1 MGESTLDKSQR
12 LLKVGSAKDIQDF
25 LPELVA
31 EYERLDMIVWRAE
44 LDCDLYR
51 IERYQY
57 RKKRKIL
64 WDIKRSDKEIEMEAK
79 KESLKKYW
87 DTLLNKKL
95 VNHYRL
101 NIEMLSQRN
110 IDIAVENK
118 NLREAG
124 L

>member
-1 MGESTLDKSQR
+1 MEETILDKSIR

-25 LPELVA
+25 LPDLVR
-31 EYERLDMIVWRAE
+31 EYEKLDMMVGKAE
-44 LDCDLYR
+44 LESDLYR
-51 IERYQY
+51 IERYEY
-57 RKKRKIL
+57 WKKRKVL
-64 WDIKRSDKEIEMEAK
+64 GDVKWSDKEIDMESK
-79 KESLKKYW
+79 RECLKKYW
-87 DTLLNKKL
+87 DMLLNKKL

-118 NLREAG
+118 NLREAW

>member
-1 MGESTLDKSQR
+1 MEETMLEKSQR
-12 LLKVGSAKDIQDF
+12 LLKVGGAKDIQDF

-57 RKKRKIL
+57 WKKRKVL
-64 WDIKRSDKEIEMEAK
+64 WEIKWSDKEIEMEAK
-79 KESLKKYW
+79 KEWLKKYW

-118 NLREAG
+118 NLREAW

>member
-1 MGESTLDKSQR
+1 MEETMLEKSQR

-57 RKKRKIL
+57 WKKRKVL
-64 WDIKRSDKEIEMEAK
+64 WEIKWSDKEIEMEAK

-118 NLREAG
+118 NLREAW

>member
-1 MGESTLDKSQR
+1 MEETMLEKSQR

-57 RKKRKIL
+57 WKKRKVL
-64 WDIKRSDKEIEMEAK
+64 WEIKWSDKEIEMEAK
-79 KESLKKYW
+79 KEWLKKYW

-118 NLREAG
+118 NLREAW

>member
-1 MGESTLDKSQR
+1 MLEKSQR

-31 EYERLDMIVWRAE
+31 EYERLDMVVWRAE

-57 RKKRKIL
+57 WKKRKVL
-64 WDIKRSDKEIEMEAK
+64 WEIKWSDKEIEMEAK
-79 KESLKKYW
+79 KEWLKKYW

-118 NLREAG
+118 NLREAW